1 MSKILSYKYV
11 HFMTIHRLCLICW
24 VLFQIHGHHAMAN
37 SDVLLDIVQH
47 CVNPHTANYCQ
58 QCRAPRIDAACTVE
72 TACRKTTEVWA
83 SNPSFVA
90 IRDIKMCGC
99 PSTFVHGLVLP
110 LQKIT
115 GVEDPLRPQDI
126 WPYAWE
132 IATARI
138 EQASVALVVNPKNF
152 RSQNQLHVHLLRLK
166 PQAREHIRSLMSA
179 HTDHL
184 MDVWTV
190 AGELASK
197 QGLSDYGVLVTGHQ
211 GGGFQVVVTATSPED
226 AFTEYTCR

>member
-1 MSKILSYKYV
+1 
-11 HFMTIHRLCLICW
+11 MTIHRIFMVCC

-47 CVNPHTANYCQ
+47 CVNPHAANYCQ
-58 QCRAPRIDAACTVE
+58 QCRAPRVDAGCATETV
-72 TACRKTTEVWA
+72 CKKTTEVWA

-115 GVEDPLRPQDI
+115 GVEDPLRPQGI
-126 WPYAWE
+126 WSYAWG
-132 IATARI
+132 IATERI

-166 PQAREHIRSLMSA
+166 PQAREQLLGLVSA
-179 HTDHL
+179 RIDHL
-184 MDVWTV
+184 MDVWNV

-211 GGGFQVVVTATSPED
+211 GGGFQVVVSATSPED